1 MKKAGWKKNLV
12 LGVRGGLLGVMFIM
26 LGTAF
31 LSACTAREYRLDE
44 NAREGS
50 YDAAVSVK
58 EGQNQHQTAY
68 LRIQINSNPRAA
80 KGEKFPFFI
89 GNPKENK
96 EDVQVRIFLDA
107 TGEELYCSPVLHPG
121 EREVYGE
128 IERML
133 EQGDYEATAVFYILD
148 QDGQEIGSVEAA
160 VTVTVEEEK

>member
-1 MKKAGWKKNLV
+1 MKKAV
-12 LGVRGGLLGVMFIM
+12 LLII

-31 LSACTAREYRLDE
+31 LSACAAREYRLDE

-50 YDAAVSVK
+50 YDAAAAGW
-58 EGQNQHQTAY
+58 EEQNQHRTAY
-68 LRIQINSNPRAA
+68 FRIQINSNPKAG

-107 TGEELYCSPVLHPG
+107 TGEELYCSSVLHPG
-121 EREVYGE
+121 DREVYGE
-128 IERML
+128 TEKML
-133 EQGDYEATAVFYILD
+133 EQGDHEATAVFYMLD

-160 VTVTVEEEK
+160 VTVTVEGEK